1 MDSKKEFKIGDKII
15 ITNENLQKDFGSV
28 HKIKYMLS
36 TRWVVVHDFDR
47 GFDFP
52 IAIGEFVLYS
62 DLVGELF

>member
-1 MDSKKEFKIGDKII
+1 MNYKVGDKII
-15 ITNENLQKDFGSV
+15 VTNKNLIKDVGEIYT
-28 HKIKYMLS
+28 IKYLLS
-36 TRWVVVHDFDR
+36 NRWIVVHDFQK